1 MISKGSV
8 WIITDRVANLID
20 SLNPSVVEAMN
31 GVFGIEFYVPEST
44 RLDNFTM
51 RWYTRSRK
59 DHPNDPTLKLSI
71 FGLLGYDTTWAVAQ
85 AAEKAK
91 VAKTITQ
98 IPPASNNCT
107 GMETLKNLRNG
118 PALLKEI
125 LQSKSEGLSG
135 YFDLSRGQLQA
146 FKFQIINVVGKAQSN
161 WVLECRR
168 WNFTAVRSKE
178 INHGSLEEHHTK
190 SESCDLARRIYKSAE
205 RLGNSNKCKEA

>member
-1 MISKGSV
+1 LCTCPHQWPLLFKNAKEIGMISKGSV

-85 AAEKAK
+85 AAEWK
-91 VAKTITQ
+91 
-98 IPPASNNCT
+98 
-107 GMETLKNLRNG
+107 
-118 PALLKEI
+118 
-125 LQSKSEGLSG
+125 
-135 YFDLSRGQLQA
+135 
-146 FKFQIINVVGKAQSN
+146 
-161 WVLECRR
+161 
-168 WNFTAVRSKE
+168 
-178 INHGSLEEHHTK
+178 H
-190 SESCDLARRIYKSAE
+190 
-205 RLGNSNKCKEA
+205 